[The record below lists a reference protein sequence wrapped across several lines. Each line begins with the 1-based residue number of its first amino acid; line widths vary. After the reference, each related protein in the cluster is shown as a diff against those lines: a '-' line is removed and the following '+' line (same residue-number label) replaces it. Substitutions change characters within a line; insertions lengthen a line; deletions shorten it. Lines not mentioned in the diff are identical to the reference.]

1 MAGLSRARKMRC
13 FVIAVIAFVA
23 ANATTNYEWAGIFE
37 TPNTNYV
44 WTAQKKSGTYA
55 DPTMDVV
62 FLSASA
68 ATEAALNSLI
78 PMGNSSIALTCT
90 TVAVPG
96 VMTPGN
102 NQCYRLQFDNDLH
115 TSSYKIDTV
124 NTSHLAIFAQHF
136 PTEFERNT
144 HYLQDIIG
152 TDIEPVAQ
160 IPAAAVAVTSDDK
173 PWGEAMGATIL
184 VNLSTFV
191 GVLFVFPL
199 AAYILREYPE
209 VVFSLTNA
217 FAAGALLAAAFY
229 LMLYEATHLI
239 VKPTEGESTAWW
251 GSLII
256 GGYLVASIVDFCMT
270 LIYRPE
276 QHEPSKPLA
285 IDSCFT
291 PATKELDMV
300 ELNAHT
306 CFDGRSCAI
315 SAPGTG
321 TGAGNGTSEQGESWV
336 GCYPEIFGKLI
347 HNENSVRILS
357 SVLIGDFIHNLVDGI
372 VIGAAFVGCSSS
384 MAWGI
389 TGSTI
394 AHELAQ
400 EIADYIVLTSPVHGN
415 LTPVTALLLNFL
427 SGTSVILGAIIVLAS
442 NVSNFDQGCLL
453 AFGGGV
459 YLQIAASECMPRVY
473 EYAKSIELKLGSIL
487 AFSIGAIAIGLV
499 LLKHEHCVPSTAT
512 GAAAGGHAH

>member
-1 MAGLSRARKMRC
+1 MGSRKRMAGLSRARKMRC

-315 SAPGTG
+315 SA
-321 TGAGNGTSEQGESWV
+321 
-336 GCYPEIFGKLI
+336 
-347 HNENSVRILS
+347 
-357 SVLIGDFIHNLVDGI
+357 
-372 VIGAAFVGCSSS
+372 AFVGCSSS

-512 GAAAGGHAH
+512 GAAAGGQAH